1 MIGEFKRF
9 GLTAFQRKSTG
20 ILQLLGA
27 IGLILSFFSV
37 WIGLLSA
44 MGLTSMMLVAF
55 MVRIS
60 IKDSLTQSIPALIFL
75 LVNSWITY
83 VFYDLLW

>member
-1 MIGEFKRF
+1 MIEEFKRF
-9 GLTAFQRKSTG
+9 GLTAFQRKATG

-27 IGLILSFFSV
+27 IGLILSYFSL

-60 IKDSLTQSIPALIFL
+60 IKDSVLQSIPAFIFL

-83 VFYDLLW
+83 AFFDLLW